1 MKIFKFLQE
10 NPNSFVPRVTSTPTA
25 CQALNSRGYP
35 CNEFSASAVKF
46 TFLGLLYKFYS
57 NNDEIINIFTRE
69 ILSNPQYRGK
79 LTQEII
85 PDLETAK
92 NIAEYLSI

>member
-1 MKIFKFLQE
+1 MKISKFLRE
-10 NPNSFVPRVTSTPTA
+10 NPKSFVPRVKSTPSA

-35 CNEFSASAVKF
+35 CSEFSTSAVKF

-69 ILSNPQYRGK
+69 ILSNPANRGK

-92 NIAEYLSI
+92 NIAKYLSI